1 MANVF
6 DNAVKGYTIGLNNKL
21 NAQKAYIDSY
31 ITGINARNAVNQE
44 ARTKDQYWNYT
55 NPLNNSNLANMLAKN
70 NIETGILTN
79 QDYINNIQGYSLDN
93 AAKQFKLGR
102 ADMDNLANYIETQ
115 KQNSTTGLNNS
126 KIAASGSAEALSVLP
141 MSQKLS
147 RNALVAAL
155 GRQPTEL
162 EFAKFTAEQNLANAK
177 NPQNVTTTDGT
188 PTTIMLQNG
197 GKTPTGMFGTDGR
210 FNFTGTKTTPASGLP
225 SNQYNTQPNQY
236 GGDLVDLNS
245 SVQIMQPTVQ
255 QNQQQI
261 PLPVLKQQA
270 IDLQAKLSL
279 AQQRRDR
286 AAVVHF
292 GDLLSKTRD
301 LISAQTP
308 NTRVARGGTTYQPPA
323 PVARTF
329 SEYGIK

>member
-1 MANVF
+1 MANLL
-6 DNAVKGYTIGLNNKL
+6 DSIVKGYTTGMNNQL

-177 NPQNVTTTDGT
+177 NPQNVTTT
-188 PTTIMLQNG
+188 
-197 GKTPTGMFGTDGR
+197 
-210 FNFTGTKTTPASGLP
+210 TPASGLP

-245 SVQIMQPTVQ
+245 SVQIMQPTGQ
-255 QNQQQI
+255 QTGQVNLNSNPYYQNYSADQI
-261 PLPVLKQQA
+261 HSALGNLTSSTDSILGSIPD
-270 IDLQAKLSL
+270 I
-279 AQQRRDR
+279 
-286 AAVVHF
+286 
-292 GDLLSKTRD
+292 LLSPERRARKIAFNQNYELMIQARD
-301 LISAQTP
+301 AKNAEQKAQRQIENQAYLKRLTDEAL
-308 NTRVARGGTTYQPPA
+308 ARQ
-323 PVARTF
+323 RTN
-329 SEYGIK
+329 SGLK

>member
-177 NPQNVTTTDGT
+177 NPQNVTTT
-188 PTTIMLQNG
+188 
-197 GKTPTGMFGTDGR
+197 
-210 FNFTGTKTTPASGLP
+210 TPASGLP

>member
-162 EFAKFTAEQNLANAK
+162 ELANLTVEQNLENAK

>member
-177 NPQNVTTTDGT
+177 NPQNVTTT
-188 PTTIMLQNG
+188 
-197 GKTPTGMFGTDGR
+197 
-210 FNFTGTKTTPASGLP
+210 TPASGLP

-245 SVQIMQPTVQ
+245 SVQIMQPTGQ
-255 QNQQQI
+255 QTGQVNLNSNPYYQNYSADQI
-261 PLPVLKQQA
+261 HSALGNLTSSTDSILGSIPD
-270 IDLQAKLSL
+270 I
-279 AQQRRDR
+279 
-286 AAVVHF
+286 
-292 GDLLSKTRD
+292 LLSPERRARKIAFNQNYELMIQARD
-301 LISAQTP
+301 AKNAEQKAQRQIENQAYLKRLTDEAL
-308 NTRVARGGTTYQPPA
+308 ARQ
-323 PVARTF
+323 RTN
-329 SEYGIK
+329 SGLK